1 MFKRSLSP
9 TYNRVD
15 VKMFAMEDWTTDKF
29 DVLLLLSILILTV
42 MFYFVDPRVFLEK
55 VSYAI
60 LAFLSLY
67 EAVQIAKKRR

>member
-1 MFKRSLSP
+1 MF
-9 TYNRVD
+9 TI
-15 VKMFAMEDWTTDKF
+15 EDWIIDKL

-42 MFYFVDPRVFLEK
+42 IFYFVDPRIFLEK

-67 EAVQIAKKRR
+67 EAIRIAKRGRGE